1 MPTRITK
8 PLKARIYAT
17 KLAHSQVNTRAIRCH
32 FLHRIRF
39 CAAMNITSPPCRKA
53 SLKVVRMTREADFS
67 TSYRCSAL
75 YNPKAALSATG
86 MIVYAILAIAL
97 WYREPDVSVLFHVRT
112 HDQRYNTIGYFKM
125 SRPRSKWMRW
135 LPVGTTMMSVGLGI
149 RIARRNGTGAWSF
162 LGETIVSNSKI

>member
-1 MPTRITK
+1 MNNQAFESKNLHNRIS
-8 PLKARIYAT
+8 PF
-17 KLAHSQVNTRAIRCH
+17 QVKIRCH
-32 FLHRIRF
+32 LLYQTRS
-39 CAAMNITSPPCRKA
+39 CAAMNLTSPPCRKI
-53 SLKVVRMTREADFS
+53 SLKVLRITREAEFS
-67 TSYRCSAL
+67 PSCRCSAL
-75 YNPKAALSATG
+75 YNPKAALSAIG

-97 WYREPDVSVLFHVRT
+97 WYRESYVSVSFHVRT
-112 HDQRYNTIGYFKM
+112 HNQWCNTTGYFKM